1 MKQRLTLAIAAA
13 TLALSACA
21 TAEGYRQHMSL
32 LQGAPTDAILL
43 DWGPPQN
50 RTPMSNGNELWSYT
64 KTTVDEQRR
73 LLARRDA
80 RSEAPR
86 HRQGRQASASETIT
100 ETFPVWQ
107 PPQVYRST
115 CTTRFVMSAG
125 RVADVSFDGEGCV
138 AEELQ

>member
-13 TLALSACA
+13 ALALSACA

-32 LQGAPTDAILL
+32 LMGAPSDAVLV
-43 DWGPPQN
+43 DWGPPQS
-50 RTPMSNGNELWSYT
+50 RTQMANGGELWSYT
-64 KTTVDEQRR
+64 RATVDEQ
-73 LLARRDA
+73 AGYWRDQT
-80 RSEAPR
+80 REVKR
-86 HRQGRQASASETIT
+86 KVTDKDGKEREEIIT

-107 PPQVYRST
+107 PPQTYRST

-125 RVADVSFDGEGCV
+125 RVADVSFDGDGCI